1 MHQKSGLWLML
12 CTTVILVA
20 GVASS
25 LANVVLSEI
34 MFDAAGNENYDE
46 FVEVVNLG
54 PWPVDMA
61 RWRLSDGI
69 GIDTVVALDE
79 GTLLQVGQFGI
90 ILDGGYL
97 ENSTYYDS
105 LIPDE
110 ALKLTIDN
118 ATFGNSGLSN
128 STAETVSLINPFG
141 TVTSSYTYT
150 LGNESGYSDE
160 KIRLELG
167 DDLSNWQNS
176 IRWNGT
182 PGAPN
187 SVQPDSLDL
196 ALTVMEFDP
205 SNPQANEQ
213 VMLNVKAQN
222 IGIQSVSLV
231 VVYFGIDEN
240 HDLILDPAERFGEI
254 TLGTLES
261 LDTTW
266 MAYPMPDLLPRLYS
280 VMAWADI
287 QDDNMDNNRI
297 IRQLGVGSQAGSVVI
312 NEIFFKPLTGQGEWV
327 ELFNP
332 GDGPVNIGGWRFSD
346 SHGIADTSLH
356 LVLPETSL
364 WIDPMGFAALAHDSS
379 VLNFDPPAGTPV
391 FVGGSHFPTLN
402 NTGDSLVLYD
412 LALNPIDSVC
422 YQDDW
427 SSAGNGVSLERV
439 SPSHASNDPL
449 NWADCV
455 DPRHGTPGSENSV
468 VFQPSAGEEILSC
481 QPNPFS
487 PDSDGHNDVLFI
499 HFRIPV
505 PTARANVKIF
515 DVRGR
520 LVRWLWNSQTIG
532 SSGEVI
538 WDGAHGN
545 GVKATIGM
553 YIVYFEALNAVS
565 GVIKSAKRT
574 VVLAGKL

>member
-1 MHQKSGLWLML
+1 M
-12 CTTVILVA
+12 A
-20 GVASS
+20 VASS
-25 LANVVLSEI
+25 IADVVLSEI

-61 RWRLSDGI
+61 RWRLSDGT
-69 GIDTVVALDE
+69 GIDTIVSIGE

-110 ALKLTIDN
+110 ALKLTINN
-118 ATFGNSGLSN
+118 ATFGSSGLSN
-128 STAETVSLINPFG
+128 STSETVSLINPFG
-141 TVTSSYTYT
+141 TVASSYAYT

-167 DDLSNWQNS
+167 DDPSNWQNS

-196 ALTVMEFDP
+196 ALTAIEFDP
-205 SNPQANEQ
+205 EHPQSNEQ
-213 VMLNVKAQN
+213 VMLDVKARN
-222 IGIQSVSLV
+222 LGIQPVNHV

-240 HDLILDPAERFGEI
+240 HNLTLDPPEIFGEI
-254 TLGTLES
+254 TIQSLES

-266 MAYPMPDLLPRLYS
+266 MAYPMPDLLSGLYS
-280 VMAWADI
+280 VMAWADF

-297 IRQLGVGSQAGSVVI
+297 IRHLGIGSQAGSIVI
-312 NEIFFKPLTGQGEWV
+312 NEIFFKPFPEQGEWV
-327 ELFNP
+327 ELYNP
-332 GDGPVNIGGWRFSD
+332 GAGPVDMGGWRFTD

-356 LVLPETSL
+356 MVLPETSL
-364 WIDPMGFAALAHDSS
+364 WIDPMGFAILAKDTS
-379 VLNFDPPAGTPV
+379 VLSLDPPAETPV
-391 FVGGSHFPTLN
+391 FVGGSRFPTLN
-402 NTGDSLVLYD
+402 NTGDSLLLYD
-412 LALNPIDSVC
+412 LALNPIDSVF

-427 SSAGNGVSLERV
+427 SNAGNGVSLERI

-455 DPRHGTPGSENSV
+455 DPRHATPGSENSV
-468 VFQPSAGEEILSC
+468 VFQPSAGEEILTC

-487 PDSDGHNDVLFI
+487 PDGDGRDDVLFI
-499 HFRIPV
+499 RFQIPV

-520 LVRWLWNSQTIG
+520 LVRWLWNNQSVG

-553 YIVYFEALNAVS
+553 YIVYFEALNAAS

-574 VVLAGKL
+574 VVLAGRL